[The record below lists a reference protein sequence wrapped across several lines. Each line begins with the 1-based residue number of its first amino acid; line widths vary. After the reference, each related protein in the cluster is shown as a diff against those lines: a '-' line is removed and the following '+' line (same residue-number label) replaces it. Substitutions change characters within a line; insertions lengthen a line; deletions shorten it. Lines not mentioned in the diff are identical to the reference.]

1 MPPGS
6 AKKKDVHY
14 VQGPYINYDGD
25 FNENLTEKK
34 ESASFE
40 AISRL
45 SQVAQLLER
54 REFMLE
60 L

>member
-6 AKKKDVHY
+6 AKKKDGHY
-14 VQGPYINYDGD
+14 VQGSYINYDGD

-34 ESASFE
+34 ESASIE